1 MKPLTSIW
9 MNGKQVPWHDAQ
21 IHVLSHVV
29 HYGSSFFEGIRSY
42 KTAKGK
48 AILALD
54 AHMRRLIDSARIYRT
69 EIPYSVEQLN
79 QAAIETILANGLEAC
94 YIRPVVYRGFGELGV
109 NPLQSPVDVA
119 IAVWEWGAYLGQDSL
134 TNGVDVM
141 VSSWN
146 RISGNTLPGIAK
158 AGGGYMNAQ
167 LAKIDA
173 VQLGYADA
181 IMLDVHGMVSEAS
194 GANLFV
200 IKDGIIYTPP
210 VGSSVLIGITRNLII
225 RLAREKGL
233 TVMETEVPRG
243 MLYTADE
250 LFFTG
255 TAAEVC
261 PIRSVDKVKVGTG
274 TFPVTRSLQDAFFSL
289 VKDGN
294 DPYNLLT
301 FF

>member
-48 AILALD
+48 AVLALD

-69 EIPYSVEQLN
+69 EIPYNVEQLN
-79 QAAIETILANGLEAC
+79 RAAIETILANGLEAC

-119 IAVWEWGAYLGQDSL
+119 IAIWEWGAYLGQDSL

-173 VQLGYADA
+173 VRLGYADA

-200 IKDGIIYTPP
+200 VKDGVIYTPP
-210 VGSSVLIGITRNLII
+210 VGSSILIGITRNLII
-225 RLAREKGL
+225 RLARDKGL
-233 TVMETEVPRG
+233 TVIETEVPRG

-261 PIRSVDKVKVGTG
+261 PIRSVDKVNVGTG
-274 TFPVTRSLQDAFFSL
+274 TFPVTRSLQDAFFGI

-294 DPYNLLT
+294 DPYNMLT